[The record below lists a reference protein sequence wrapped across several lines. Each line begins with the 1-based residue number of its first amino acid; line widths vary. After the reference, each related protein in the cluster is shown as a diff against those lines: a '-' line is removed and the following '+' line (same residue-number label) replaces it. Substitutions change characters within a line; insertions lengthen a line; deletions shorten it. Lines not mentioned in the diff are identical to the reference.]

1 MSRIVSGRDANKC
14 EVTHQVLIVTIGAE
28 DSRCGGSILNRL
40 FVLTANHCNIDYW
53 APCDSRSSEGTPKEI
68 EKCKEN
74 RKHYPDNILGTKILT
89 LLVQRAF
96 NLKTKQR
103 KFSNL

>member
-14 EVTHQVLIVTIGAE
+14 EVTHQVLIVTLGAE
-28 DSRCGGSILNRL
+28 GGRCGGSILNRL

-53 APCDSRSSEGTPKEI
+53 VPCDSRDSERTPKEI
-68 EKCKEN
+68 EQCKEN
-74 RKHYPDNILGTKILT
+74 RKHYPDNILGTKIST

-96 NLKTKQR
+96 NLKNKI
-103 KFSNL
+103 KEI